1 MDAVMEYFIDSYGDV
16 KGRNIEEE
24 DREFLQRKFDKM
36 YVTKDIYTIYNK
48 LLAVCGQ
55 EQMAELPYER
65 RKIQHEDV
73 FRCRKNTDLS
83 WLRTYYKTISISCN

>member
-1 MDAVMEYFIDSYGDV
+1 MEYFIDSYETL

-36 YVTKDIYTIYNK
+36 YVTKDIYAIYNK

-55 EQMAELPYER
+55 EQ
-65 RKIQHEDV
+65 
-73 FRCRKNTDLS
+73 NG
-83 WLRTYYKTISISCN
+83 RTAL